1 MPRFSRARGT
11 AMKQDERA
19 PFVRALQRAR
29 VSAYAPGEFVEQ
41 ESFMRAAE
49 IRALA
54 EQAGIAPGVSV
65 LDLCCGVA
73 GPGRFITRELGCTYL
88 GVDSSS
94 SAIDIA
100 RESAG
105 DLPCRFEVAR
115 IPPIP
120 PGPFDVVLLFE
131 TMLAFPDKETLLR
144 GDIPGAHGPA
154 GGSPSP
160 WRRACPLTEAERE
173 SMPDADTVWLTPL
186 QEMLTCLER
195 VGLRVR
201 WQEDCSQSH
210 RAVADSLIER
220 VRRRCH
226 GHCRADRAQGTGGA
240 AGRPPA
246 LERLAARGHGSAR
259 SRSLRRRRR
268 RQAEHYVSIPG
279 KRRGGLWM
287 RATVMYGAGD
297 VRVEDVPDA
306 QLVEPGDALVRV
318 TRAAICGSDLW
329 PYKSMEADGAGRR
342 MGHEFIGVVEAV
354 GTEVTSL
361 QAGDLVASPFLWS
374 DGTCVLCREGMH
386 PSCLHGGRYGDD
398 GVDGGQGEAVRVP
411 QADGTLVRL
420 PVAPDDALMPS
431 LLTLT
436 DVMATGHHAALSA
449 RVGPGRS
456 VAVVGDGAV
465 GLCGVIAAR
474 RLGAEQII
482 VLGHHED
489 RIALARDFGATDVVS
504 ERGDEAV
511 QRVRELTDGLGAHSV
526 LECVGHEE
534 STITALHSARPGGAV
549 GRVGVPQ
556 EASIS
561 EGESTFFDNVTIS
574 GGPAPARAYM
584 EELLPDVLEGRIEPG
599 RVFDRVGSLKDVP
612 DGYRA
617 MNDREAIKVML
628 EL

>member
-1 MPRFSRARGT
+1 
-11 AMKQDERA
+11 
-19 PFVRALQRAR
+19 
-29 VSAYAPGEFVEQ
+29 
-41 ESFMRAAE
+41 
-49 IRALA
+49 
-54 EQAGIAPGVSV
+54 
-65 LDLCCGVA
+65 
-73 GPGRFITRELGCTYL
+73 
-88 GVDSSS
+88 
-94 SAIDIA
+94 
-100 RESAG
+100 
-105 DLPCRFEVAR
+105 
-115 IPPIP
+115 
-120 PGPFDVVLLFE
+120 
-131 TMLAFPDKETLLR
+131 
-144 GDIPGAHGPA
+144 
-154 GGSPSP
+154 
-160 WRRACPLTEAERE
+160 
-173 SMPDADTVWLTPL
+173 
-186 QEMLTCLER
+186 
-195 VGLRVR
+195 
-201 WQEDCSQSH
+201 
-210 RAVADSLIER
+210 
-220 VRRRCH
+220 
-226 GHCRADRAQGTGGA
+226 
-240 AGRPPA
+240 
-246 LERLAARGHGSAR
+246 
-259 SRSLRRRRR
+259 
-268 RQAEHYVSIPG
+268 
-279 KRRGGLWM
+279 M

-306 QLVEPGDALVRV
+306 QLLEPGDALVRV

-329 PYKSMEADGAGRR
+329 PYKSMEAGGAGRR

-354 GTEVTSL
+354 GADVTSL

-374 DGTCVLCREGMH
+374 DGTCVLCKEGMH

-420 PVAPDDALMPS
+420 PVEPDAVLMPS

-436 DVMATGHHAALSA
+436 DVMSTGHHAALSA
-449 RVGPGRS
+449 RVSPGKS

-482 VLGHHED
+482 ILGHHED

-534 STITALHSARPGGAV
+534 STLTALHSARPGGAV

-599 RVFDRVGSLKDVP
+599 RVLNRVGSLEDVP

-617 MNDREAIKVML
+617 MNDREAIKVMI